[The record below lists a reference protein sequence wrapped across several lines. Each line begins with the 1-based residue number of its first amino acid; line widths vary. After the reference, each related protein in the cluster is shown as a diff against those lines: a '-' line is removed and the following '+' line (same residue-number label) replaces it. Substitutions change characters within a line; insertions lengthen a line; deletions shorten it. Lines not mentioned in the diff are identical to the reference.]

1 MKKHRLAV
9 ILILSVLA
17 VGLGGSHK
25 FTRQRYETV
34 YVGQPAW
41 DVRRALGRPSSQD
54 ANAWVYV
61 HSSAPYYQAVI
72 HFRND
77 KVASKEWS
85 YDRSSSSQPIGK

>member
-1 MKKHRLAV
+1 MKKQRFVV
-9 ILILSVLA
+9 ILIVSVLA
-17 VGLGGSHK
+17 VGLGGCSK

-61 HSSAPYYQAVI
+61 HPPAPYYRTVI
-72 HFRND
+72 RFHD
-77 KVASKEWS
+77 GKVASKEWS
-85 YDRSSSSQPIGK
+85 YDKPSSSQPVGK